1 MGGKILVALDDS
13 ENSMR
18 AVEYVARNLSS
29 DKEITLFSVLSDT
42 AALCEMNSPELTPH
56 FLSQQHIFCSLEAK
70 KKDLLHEAQKKAKD
84 ILEKAGFGQDKITLK
99 IETKDKGV
107 ARDIVSRAKSGYDT
121 VVLGRRGISSIQEV
135 LLGSISQKVLHLSKD
150 FTLILVN

>member
-29 DKEITLFSVLSDT
+29 DQEITLFSVLSDT

-56 FLSQQHIFCSLEAK
+56 FLSQQQIFCTLEAK
-70 KKDLLHEAQKKAKD
+70 KRDLLYEAQKKARD
-84 ILEKAGFGQDKITLK
+84 ILEKVGGITAEVQKPFLK
-99 IETKDKGV
+99 TDPGGK
-107 ARDIVSRAKSGYDT
+107 A
-121 VVLGRRGISSIQEV
+121 L
-135 LLGSISQKVLHLSKD
+135 
-150 FTLILVN
+150 F